1 MAYIVMTYI
10 VMAYMVM
17 AYIVMAYRVME
28 PLETCAVQG
37 LKSSVY
43 SYIRRLKVPGLSRCG
58 AVSQMCPRTA

>member
-1 MAYIVMTYI
+1 MAYMVMAYMVMASI

-17 AYIVMAYRVME
+17 AYRVME
-28 PLETCAVQG
+28 LLETCAVQG